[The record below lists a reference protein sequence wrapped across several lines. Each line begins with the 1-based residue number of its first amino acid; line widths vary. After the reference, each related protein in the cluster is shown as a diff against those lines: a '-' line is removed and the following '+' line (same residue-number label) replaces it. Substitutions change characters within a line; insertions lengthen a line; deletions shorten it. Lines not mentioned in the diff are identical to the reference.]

1 MIRKLFTTF
10 CVFGVLSISANAA
23 VHGIYVLPKNDKGK
37 ESLVEIFEKN
47 GKLYGVGFGTKDGSP
62 NTDVDSKNPDKK
74 MQNRPVR
81 GSVFLE
87 MSCKSD
93 DTCVGKV
100 YSFDKGKVY
109 PIKTTLK
116 NNLLQIKVDVLFGPT
131 LEWKKLNEAESAPF
145 NDKRLDVSTL
155 DTTMPKD

>member
-1 MIRKLFTTF
+1 MVRKLFTTF
-10 CVFGVLSISANAA
+10 CLFGVLSISANAA
-23 VHGIYVLPKNDKGK
+23 VHGIYVLPK
-37 ESLVEIFEKN
+37 I
-47 GKLYGVGFGTKDGSP
+47 GFWAKDGSP

>member
-1 MIRKLFTTF
+1 MLQKLITILCFF
-10 CVFGVLSISANAA
+10 SIANISANAV
-23 VHGIYVLPKNDKGK
+23 VHGIYLLPKDDKGK

-47 GKLYGVGFGTKDGSP
+47 GKLYAVGFANKDGSI
-62 NTDVDSKNPDKK
+62 NMELDSKNPDKT

-87 MSCKSD
+87 MKCKND
-93 DTCVGKV
+93 DTCVGKI

-116 NNLLQIKVDVLFGPT
+116 NNILQIKIDMLFAPT
-131 LEWKKLNEAESAPF
+131 LEWKKLSERESAPF
-145 NDKRLDVSTL
+145 ADKRLDINSL
-155 DTTMPKD
+155 DISISKE